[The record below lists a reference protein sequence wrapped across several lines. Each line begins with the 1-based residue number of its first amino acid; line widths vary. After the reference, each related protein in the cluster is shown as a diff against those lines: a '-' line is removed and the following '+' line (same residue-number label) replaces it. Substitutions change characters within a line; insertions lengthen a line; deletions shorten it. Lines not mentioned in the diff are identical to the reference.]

1 MDQFK
6 TWIECIEERI
16 SVRTFDNR
24 NLKQDDFVKINEFI
38 TECLKETK
46 TPIKFKIL
54 SSQTDEHSNQKFGT
68 YGFINGTNNFIVGII
83 DKIKTDPV
91 EFGYTMEKVVLYA
104 TCLGFGTCW
113 LGGTFNRNQFENVLN
128 LNENESIGVLIAI
141 GIKKD
146 KQSFVD
152 RAVRYA
158 AKSNQRKPWEEL
170 FYLDDIETP
179 LLKSSLDKYDK
190 VLEMVRIAPSASNKQ
205 PWRIIK
211 NGNMFHFYLSR
222 TPNYGVLGF
231 DIQMNDIGIAMC
243 HFELSA
249 KELGLAGKWTKLDK
263 SNLDGL
269 EYIVSWINT
278 Y

>member
-16 SVRTFDNR
+16 SVRTYDNR

-38 TECLKETK
+38 SECLKETK

-54 SSQTDEHSNQKFGT
+54 NSQTDEHSNQKFGT

-83 DKIKTDPV
+83 NKTKTDPV

-158 AKSNQRKPWEEL
+158 AKSNHRKPWEEI
-170 FYLDDIETP
+170 FYLDNIDTP
-179 LLKSSLDKYDK
+179 LIKSSLDKYDK

>member
-1 MDQFK
+1 MNQSK

-24 NLKQDDFVKINEFI
+24 NLKSDDFDKLNVFI
-38 TECLKETK
+38 TDCLKETN

-54 SSQTDEHSNQKFGT
+54 NCQTDEHTNQKFGT
-68 YGFINGTNNFIVGII
+68 YGFISGTNNFIVGII
-83 DKIKTDPV
+83 DKNNTDPV

-113 LGGTFNRNQFENVLN
+113 LGGTFNRNQFENVLS
-128 LNENESIGVLIAI
+128 LNENEAIGVLVAI
-141 GIKKD
+141 GIRKD
-146 KQSFVD
+146 KQSLMD
-152 RAVRYA
+152 RTVRYV
-158 AKSNQRKPWEEL
+158 AKSNQRKPWSEL
-170 FYLDDIETP
+170 FFLDNFDTP
-179 LLKSSLDKYDK
+179 LTKSKLDQYDK

-211 NGNMFHFYLSR
+211 TGVAYHFYLAR
-222 TPNYGVLGF
+222 TPNYGLLGF

-243 HFELSA
+243 HFELSS
-249 KELGLAGKWTKLDK
+249 KELGLNGRWVKDK
-263 SNLDGL
+263 NVDVIGL
-269 EYIVSWINT
+269 EYILSWVIT

>member
-1 MDQFK
+1 MNQFK

-16 SVRTFDNR
+16 SVRTYDNR
-24 NLKQDDFVKINEFI
+24 NLKQDDFDKINEFI

-54 SSQTDEHSNQKFGT
+54 SSQADEHSNQKFGT

-83 DKIKTDPV
+83 DKTKTDPV

-158 AKSNQRKPWEEL
+158 AKSNHRKPWEEL
-170 FYLDDIETP
+170 FYLDNIDTP
-179 LLKSSLDKYDK
+179 LIKSSLDKYDK

-211 NGNMFHFYLSR
+211 NDNMFHFYLSR

-249 KELGLAGKWTKLDK
+249 KELGLAGKWIKLEK

-269 EYIVSWINT
+269 EYIVSWIIT

>member
-1 MDQFK
+1 MNQFK

-16 SVRTFDNR
+16 SVRTYDNR
-24 NLKQDDFVKINEFI
+24 NLKQDDFDKINEFI

-83 DKIKTDPV
+83 DKTKTDPV

-158 AKSNQRKPWEEL
+158 AKSNHRKPWEEI
-170 FYLDDIETP
+170 FYLDIIDTP
-179 LLKSSLDKYDK
+179 LIKSSLDKYDK
-190 VLEMVRIAPSASNKQ
+190 VL
-205 PWRIIK
+205 
-211 NGNMFHFYLSR
+211 
-222 TPNYGVLGF
+222 
-231 DIQMNDIGIAMC
+231 
-243 HFELSA
+243 
-249 KELGLAGKWTKLDK
+249 
-263 SNLDGL
+263 
-269 EYIVSWINT
+269 
-278 Y
+278 